1 MKIIK
6 CKSGNILMT
15 LKEVNNVDDKVI
27 KANDVDA
34 AFEKHI
40 PTATKLD
47 NNKVEIRV
55 NHVMEEKHYIEW
67 ILIDYG
73 NKQIIQHFKP
83 NDEPAIIVEY
93 QNNMKAYSYCNL
105 HSLWLND
112 KI

>member
-1 MKIIK
+1 MKIIN

-15 LKEVNNVDDKVI
+15 LKEVNNVDEKMI

-34 AFEKHI
+34 AVEKHVPVI
-40 PTATKLD
+40 TKKD

-55 NHVMEEKHYIEW
+55 NHVMEENHYIEW
-67 ILIDYG
+67 ILVDYG
-73 NKQIIQHFKP
+73 EMQIVKHFKP
-83 NDEPAIIVEY
+83 NDEPSITVEY
-93 QNNMKAYSYCNL
+93 QENMKAYSYCNL